1 MSHYNNKPVVIRA
14 ITAVIAM
21 LAGNGILG
29 NNGSLI
35 ALLISPK
42 PKLSLINLSKMSR
55 LLGQSILTPD
65 KNL

>member
-29 NNGSLI
+29 NNGSFI